1 MMSRLVPIAWTL
13 VLVSALAVGIPL
25 AAAVCVGLL
34 GYALIFAADIR
45 GALIERERAHADR
58 LDHEEAIKDCTN
70 AVRDAELAGDAELAR
85 QASDAL
91 LEHQFWL
98 R

>member
-1 MMSRLVPIAWTL
+1 MSRLVPIAWTL
-13 VLVSALAVGIPL
+13 VLVSALAVGIPFG
-25 AAAVCVGLL
+25 AAVCIGLI
-34 GYALIFAADIR
+34 GYALIFSAVIR
-45 GALIERERAHADR
+45 GALIERERANADR

-70 AVRDAELAGDAELAR
+70 AVHDAELAGDTERAR
-85 QASDAL
+85 EASDAL